1 LSVIACACG
10 LALPAGALAQDPAA
24 EIPDVALSEPQA
36 VTSGP
41 SFGIAAA
48 SQTPQLWATV
58 NICDTSQSPNSM
70 GIRAGMP
77 GNGSGQRMYMRFMAE
92 YWSRALQAW
101 APVAGS
107 GKSPWVY
114 AGSAELARR
123 QAGWTF
129 AFGEPPAG
137 VTFTMRASV
146 EFEWRA
152 ERPRLAKR
160 GIKRHRGRH
169 EKRSG
174 RFFDLKEARVS
185 RLGVVRSVTRMT
197 ETGITGV
204 HGGDPAGTSKALC
217 LIY

>member
-1 LSVIACACG
+1 
-10 LALPAGALAQDPAA
+10 
-24 EIPDVALSEPQA
+24 
-36 VTSGP
+36 
-41 SFGIAAA
+41 
-48 SQTPQLWATV
+48 
-58 NICDTSQSPNSM
+58 
-70 GIRAGMP
+70 
-77 GNGSGQRMYMRFMAE
+77 MYMRFMAE

-107 GKSPWVY
+107 GKSPWVS

-152 ERPRLAKR
+152 QRPRLAKR
-160 GIKRHRGRH
+160 VLKRHRVRH

-174 RFFDLKEARVS
+174 RFFDLTRARVS
-185 RLGVVRSVTRMT
+185 RLGVVRSVSRMT